1 LKVSECDGLDVFT
14 AAHSSLAETA
24 RIRRVRFAATVEAE
38 PNDLAR
44 PQAIASPVA
53 VSGRI
58 DPPGDQDVFRLALR
72 KDDKRVIRVES
83 RALGR
88 PLDPVLRILDAGG
101 KILAESDDSGRND
114 RDLERSFTAP
124 ADGEYRL
131 VVRDLN
137 GRGGPRFA
145 YLLSVLV
152 ARPDFTLSLA
162 SDRFDL
168 TPGKE
173 TKITVAV
180 QRKDGLAEP
189 IEIVAED
196 LPAGITAR
204 PVTSKPGDASAR
216 SVNLELSGGDT
227 SRPGPFRIVGRT
239 ARDPRSSHAAT
250 APIPGFDAR
259 TEQPWLMIRRT
270 GPEARK

>member
-1 LKVSECDGLDVFT
+1 LSV
-14 AAHSSLAETA
+14 AHPSLAGTA
-24 RIRRVRFAATVEAE
+24 EIRRVPFAAMVETE
-38 PNDLAR
+38 PNDRAR
-44 PQAIASPVA
+44 PQAITSPVA
-53 VSGRI
+53 LSGRI
-58 DPPGDQDVFRLALR
+58 DPPGDQDVFRLSLR

-88 PLDPVLRILDAGG
+88 PLDPTLRIVDAQG
-101 KILAESDDSGRND
+101 KILSESDDTGRND

-145 YLLSVLV
+145 YLLSVLEL
-152 ARPDFTLSLA
+152 RPDFALSLA

-168 TPGKE
+168 VPGKM

-189 IEIVAED
+189 IEIVALS
-196 LPAGITAR
+196 LPPGITAS
-204 PVTSKPGDASAR
+204 PVISKPVDASAR
-216 SVNLELSGGDT
+216 SVVVELSAEDC
-227 SRPGPFRIVGRT
+227 SCPGPFRIVGSTLQGPRT
-239 ARDPRSSHAAT
+239 YHSAM
-250 APIPGFDAR
+250 APVAGFDAK
-259 TEQPWLMIRRT
+259 TDQPWLTIRL
-270 GPEARK
+270 PEPVKPR

>member
-1 LKVSECDGLDVFT
+1 
-14 AAHSSLAETA
+14 
-24 RIRRVRFAATVEAE
+24 
-38 PNDLAR
+38 
-44 PQAIASPVA
+44 
-53 VSGRI
+53 
-58 DPPGDQDVFRLALR
+58 
-72 KDDKRVIRVES
+72 
-83 RALGR
+83 
-88 PLDPVLRILDAGG
+88 
-101 KILAESDDSGRND
+101 
-114 RDLERSFTAP
+114 
-124 ADGEYRL
+124 
-131 VVRDLN
+131 
-137 GRGGPRFA
+137 
-145 YLLSVLV
+145 VLV

-259 TEQPWLMIRRT
+259 TEQPWLTIRRT